1 VRTSIVAGALLLA
14 FVAPASGQTY
24 EQQLRLCSEG
34 TTIDQKI
41 QGCSAVIAARRATS
55 AALAEVYFTRGQ
67 MYRRIGQNDSA
78 LSDYNQS
85 LRLKPTSDVY
95 NARCYLFAITDRLQ
109 DALKDCNQALR
120 LNPKNPYA
128 FDSRGFANL
137 KLGNLDAALAD
148 YNAALAIEPDRPYS
162 RAGRGFARQ
171 RKGDRAGA
179 EADFTAAR
187 AHVPGI
193 LEEFARYGVR

>member
-1 VRTSIVAGALLLA
+1 MRHPIVAGALLLA
-14 FVAPASGQTY
+14 FVATAYGQSY

-34 TTIDQKI
+34 TTPDQKI
-41 QGCSAVIAARRATS
+41 QGCSAVIAAKRETS
-55 AALAEVYFTRGQ
+55 PAMAKIYFTRGL
-67 MYRRIGQNDSA
+67 MYRRIGQNDAA

-85 LRLKPTSDVY
+85 LRLNPTSEVY
-95 NARCYLFAITDRLQ
+95 NSRCYLFAITDRLQ

-120 LNPKNPYA
+120 LNPKNQYA

-171 RKGDRAGA
+171 RKGDRTGA
-179 EADFTAAR
+179 AADFAAAR
-187 AHVPGI
+187 AQVPGI
-193 LEEFARYGVR
+193 LEEFGRYGVR